1 MRIKFLRE
9 VEVELNAIPNV
20 AWGRILKRPRT
31 SSAPSSAPSIN
42 PENQQFE
49 LPTSEMR
56 NVFPVG
62 AIVELPDELAAKY
75 VADGSAQAYVGP
87 QGHQVPHDRNA
98 ALGSVAQ
105 MEALN

>member
-31 SSAPSSAPSIN
+31 SSAPSIN
-42 PENQQFE
+42 PATQQFE

-56 NVFPVG
+56 NVFPVE
-62 AIVELPDELAAKY
+62 AIVDLPDELATPY
-75 VADGSAQAYVGP
+75 IADGSAEPYVGP
-87 QGHQVPHDRNA
+87 QGRQVPHDGSA
-98 ALGSVAQ
+98 AVSSLAQ
-105 MEALN
+105 MEALA